1 MLYAETGEEIHCLWV
16 IGCIKQ
22 AGVSILE
29 TRVYMK
35 LAAQG
40 DASIGAR
47 RETLINRITEMQH
60 TLEMVEYTCWYCE
73 MAQEA
78 GTMGKMQAMP
88 EENVA
93 ERFHAI

>member
-1 MLYAETGEEIHCLWV
+1 MELV
-16 IGCIKQ
+16 
-22 AGVSILE
+22 
-29 TRVYMK
+29 
-35 LAAQG
+35 AQG
-40 DASIGAR
+40 DAGISAR
-47 RETLINRITEMQH
+47 RETLINWITEMQD

-88 EENVA
+88 EENAA